1 MEALLRRKLEKLKET
16 LLSYKPEGD
25 GAASDSRSHQPKG
38 SGLASHS
45 QSHKK
50 VIVAYSGGVDSSF
63 LLKCCVDFLGQDQT
77 IAVTAVSPTYTQ
89 KELQTAQEIA
99 LGLGVIHKIIHTSEV
114 DNPNFKAN
122 PQNRCYYCK
131 SELFSQLQSLAKKE
145 KVSFVLDGTNA
156 DDLKDYRPG
165 SLAKK
170 EQGVYSPLAE
180 ANLTKEEIRSAS
192 KELGLKTWDAPQ
204 MSCLASRFAYG
215 QEIGLE
221 DLSRIEKAENYIRS
235 LGFKM
240 VRLRHYRLADE
251 TLLARLEVN
260 KKDIIKIANRKSQI
274 ANRLKKLGYN
284 YITLDLEGYRS
295 GSMNEGLHRTV

>member
-1 MEALLRRKLEKLKET
+1 MEAHLRRKLEKLKEL
-16 LLSYKPEGD
+16 LLSYKPEGS
-25 GAASDSRSHQPKG
+25 GAASN
-38 SGLASHS
+38 S
-45 QSHKK
+45 QSHKN

-63 LLKCCVDFLGQDQT
+63 LLKCCVDFLGRDRT

-89 KELQTAQEIA
+89 KELQTAREIA
-99 LGLGVIHKIIHTSEV
+99 QGLGVIHKIIHTSEV
-114 DNPNFKAN
+114 DDPNFKAN

-131 SELFSQLQSLAKKE
+131 SELFSHLRLLAKKE
-145 KVSFVLDGTNA
+145 GVSFVLDGTNA

-170 EQGVYSPLAE
+170 ELGVCSPLAE
-180 ANLTKEEIRSAS
+180 ANLNKEEIRAAS

-221 DLSRIEKAENYIRS
+221 DLSRIEKAEDYIRG

-240 VRLRHYRLADE
+240 VRLRHYRLADK

-260 KKDIIKIANRKSQI
+260 KEDVIKIANRQSPI
-274 ANRLKKLGYN
+274 TNRLKELGYN
-284 YITLDLEGYRS
+284 YITLDLEGYRT
-295 GSMNEGLHRTV
+295 GSMNEGIIGGNI

>member
-1 MEALLRRKLEKLKET
+1 MEALLKNKLEKLKET
-16 LLSYKPEGD
+16 LSFY
-25 GAASDSRSHQPKG
+25 
-38 SGLASHS
+38 
-45 QSHKK
+45 KK

-89 KELQTAQEIA
+89 KELRTAQEIA
-99 LGLGVIHKIIHTSEV
+99 QGLGVIHKIIHTLEV

-131 SELFSQLQSLAKKE
+131 RELFSRLQSLAGE
-145 KVSFVLDGTNA
+145 EGIGFVLDGTNA
-156 DDLKDYRPG
+156 DDLKDHRPG

-170 EQGVYSPLAE
+170 ELGVYSPLAE
-180 ANLTKEEIRSAS
+180 ANLTKEEIRAAS

-215 QEIGLE
+215 QEIGLA
-221 DLSRIEKAENYIRS
+221 DLNRIEKAENYIRA

-240 VRLRHYRLADE
+240 VRLRHYRLTDE
-251 TLLARLEVN
+251 TLLARLEVDGEDVR
-260 KKDIIKIANRKSQI
+260 KITDYRLQIIGCLKD
-274 ANRLKKLGYN
+274 LGYN
-284 YITLDLEGYRS
+284 YITLDLQGYRS
-295 GSMNEGLHRTV
+295 GSMNIGITGGNL

>member
-1 MEALLRRKLEKLKET
+1 MDAVVEALLRRKFEKLKEL
-16 LLSYKPEGD
+16 LLSYD
-25 GAASDSRSHQPKG
+25 G
-38 SGLASHS
+38 
-45 QSHKK
+45 

-63 LLKCCVDFLGQDQT
+63 LLKCCVDFLGRDRT

-89 KELQTAQEIA
+89 KELQTAREISQ
-99 LGLGVIHKIIHTSEV
+99 GLGVSHKIIHTSEV

-131 SELFSQLQSLAKKE
+131 SELFSHLRLLAKKE
-145 KVSFVLDGTNA
+145 GVSFVLDGTNA

-170 EQGVYSPLAE
+170 ELGVSSPLAE
-180 ANLTKEEIRSAS
+180 ANLSKEEIRAAS

-240 VRLRHYRLADE
+240 VRLRHYRLSDE
-251 TLLARLEVN
+251 TLLARLEVD
-260 KKDIIKIANRKSQI
+260 KKDIKKVTSYQLPVTSY
-274 ANRLKKLGYN
+274 LKKLGYN

-295 GSMNEGLHRTV
+295 GSMNIGITGGKI